1 MLSSAFLPAVIS
13 VDAEAFVNP
22 GEADLPSN
30 INIIYESSFQ
40 VIYGRVHTRRG
51 DMWCFLW
58 SMPFPKTFV
67 KVANAFPA

>member
-22 GEADLPSN
+22 GEADLPSS

-40 VIYGRVHTRRG
+40 VI
-51 DMWCFLW
+51 
-58 SMPFPKTFV
+58 
-67 KVANAFPA
+67 